1 MKLNYCMNED
11 KNSNNS
17 NSRSL
22 VHLNKVVHRLRAQQS
37 KPPTSVEGATQMIR
51 LETTSSILM
60 IWTFQMSLMLTW
72 MRT

>member
-1 MKLNYCMNED
+1 MKLSYCMSED

-22 VHLNKVVHRLRAQQS
+22 VRLNKVVHRLIAQQS
-37 KPPTSVEGATQMIR
+37 KPQTSEEGATQMIR

-60 IWTFQMSLMLTW
+60 IWTFQMSSTLIW
-72 MRT
+72 MRI

>member
-1 MKLNYCMNED
+1 MRLSYCMSED

-22 VHLNKVVHRLRAQQS
+22 VRLNKVVHRLRAQQS
-37 KPPTSVEGATQMIR
+37 KPQTSEEGATQMIR

-60 IWTFQMSLMLTW
+60 IWTFQMSSTLIW